1 MSRIPVLNVGA
12 GPTGLVLAL
21 RLAHHGVP
29 FRIIERDSGP
39 GQASRAMMLQARTL
53 ELYGQLSLATAIIEH
68 GIRVEKARFLEHGRE
83 VTASL

>member
-29 FRIIERDSGP
+29 FRIIERNSGP

-53 ELYGQLSLATAIIEH
+53 EFYGQLSLATSVIER
-68 GIRVEKARFLEHGRE
+68 GIQVEKARFLEQGRE
-83 VTASL
+83 VTASS